1 MDIRAIKLYLDLC
14 DTLHFSRTAT
24 RMHVSPST
32 LSRTL
37 QRLEDEVGCKLL
49 ERDNR
54 SVTLTHAG
62 EAFRRFASQTL
73 TQWQE
78 LRRELDPQQKLLRGT
93 LQLYCSVTAAYSHLP
108 ALLDKFRRQQP
119 LVDIKLTTGDAADA
133 VQEIQQQRADI
144 AIAALPRDFPPSLH
158 FAPIGEVPLSIIAP
172 TINCQL
178 QSLLAQNPIPWEQL
192 PFIVPDHGPG
202 RLRAERWFKAM
213 GIKANIYAQVSGHE
227 AIVPMVALGCGVS
240 ITPDVVVANSPL
252 GERIKTLA
260 SPAEIAP
267 FELGCCCK
275 TKRRQDPLVS
285 AFLEVI

>member
-37 QRLEDEVGCKLL
+37 QRLEDEVGSKLL

-133 VQEIQQQRADI
+133 VQEIQQQRRI
-144 AIAALPRDFPPSLH
+144 SP
-158 FAPIGEVPLSIIAP
+158 
-172 TINCQL
+172 
-178 QSLLAQNPIPWEQL
+178 
-192 PFIVPDHGPG
+192 
-202 RLRAERWFKAM
+202 
-213 GIKANIYAQVSGHE
+213 
-227 AIVPMVALGCGVS
+227 
-240 ITPDVVVANSPL
+240 SPL
-252 GERIKTLA
+252 CRRTFRRVCTL
-260 SPAEIAP
+260 PP
-267 FELGCCCK
+267 
-275 TKRRQDPLVS
+275 
-285 AFLEVI
+285 